1 MSTSETSIINTIKA
15 WALPG
20 IFAFAVA
27 MLNTNLQEMK
37 QDIKTLLAQ
46 SERDQVKIDYL
57 EKEVQLLRN
66 KLDKVANSEYPYKDV
81 EDEYPPIY
89 AVIPKGQSSTDLYI
103 AYNEL

>member
-57 EKEVQLLRN
+57 EKEVQLLRS
-66 KLDKVANSEYPYKDV
+66 KLANSEYPYKDV

>member
-1 MSTSETSIINTIKA
+1 MGTSETSIINTIKA

-57 EKEVQLLRN
+57 EKEVQLLRS
-66 KLDKVANSEYPYKDV
+66 KLTNSEYPYKDV

>member
-57 EKEVQLLRN
+57 EKEVQLLRS
-66 KLDKVANSEYPYKDV
+66 KLTNSEHPYKDV

>member
-57 EKEVQLLRN
+57 EKEVQLLRS
-66 KLDKVANSEYPYKDV
+66 KLTNSEYPYKDV

>member
-57 EKEVQLLRN
+57 EKEVQLLRS
-66 KLDKVANSEYPYKDV
+66 KLTNSEHPYKDV

-89 AVIPKGQSSTDLYI
+89 AVIPKSQSSTDLYI
-103 AYNEL
+103 AHNEL